1 MTADPRL
8 AEMYEDVESLSKT
21 LREVAE
27 IHIKL
32 TPPGDRLYFILIVAG
47 DAGFTGMHTY
57 RNEDGS
63 GNVEA
68 AVEAL
73 RRVATKW
80 LTNGAGHDLGDIELT
95 EALRRELGP
104 W

>member
-1 MTADPRL
+1 
-8 AEMYEDVESLSKT
+8 MYEDGDSLSKT

-27 IHIKL
+27 AHIKL
-32 TPPGDRLYFILIVAG
+32 TPPDDRLHFILIVASDEG
-47 DAGFTGMHTY
+47 HTGMHTY

-68 AVEAL
+68 AVETL
-73 RRVATKW
+73 RRVAAKW
-80 LTNGAGHDLGDIELT
+80 LTDGAGHDLGYLELT
-95 EALRRELGP
+95 EALRRELGL